1 MNRYSSKEDL
11 QMINKYLNIT
21 NHQENENQNH
31 NKISPHTH
39 WSFKKEKIISIGK
52 DIEKLEVLC
61 TISRNVE

>member
-1 MNRYSSKEDL
+1 
-11 QMINKYLNIT
+11 MINKYLNIT

>member
-1 MNRYSSKEDL
+1 MNRYSSKEDIQL
-11 QMINKYLNIT
+11 INKYLNIT

-31 NKISPHTH
+31 NKISPRTH
-39 WSFKKEKIISIGK
+39 WSFKKEKISIGK